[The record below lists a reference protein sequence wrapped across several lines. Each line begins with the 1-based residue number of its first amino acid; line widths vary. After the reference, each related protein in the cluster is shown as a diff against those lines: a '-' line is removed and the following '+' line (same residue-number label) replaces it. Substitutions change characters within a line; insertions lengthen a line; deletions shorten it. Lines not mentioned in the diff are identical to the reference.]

1 MTGHQSLEPVTVTSH
16 FALRSFDIL
25 LSLFFHIPNRALD
38 FIHIQTKYIIAI
50 MIVFASMDQPDITQ
64 LELLETKSIPSG
76 ETVENTL
83 LSPSKEDPINSL
95 NVQNA
100 GIIFFGVAVALRL
113 LQMISNGRKH
123 IKSL

>member
-1 MTGHQSLEPVTVTSH
+1 
-16 FALRSFDIL
+16 
-25 LSLFFHIPNRALD
+25 
-38 FIHIQTKYIIAI
+38 
-50 MIVFASMDQPDITQ
+50 MIVFASMDQPDLTR

-113 LQMISNGRKH
+113 LKMISNGRKH
-123 IKSL
+123 I